1 MTRYLMI
8 ENKVKRTL
16 NIESFCNISKY
27 RIMGFI
33 SLISN
38 MNKDISLRM
47 IIQFPLYVNMDK

>member
-1 MTRYLMI
+1 MI

>member
-27 RIMGFI
+27 SIMGFI